1 MINELKDIKPGYG
14 LGIIKFGMTRAEI
27 ISILGEADN
36 IENYSY
42 TDSDTELTEAWEYE
56 ELELSLN
63 FDKDED
69 WRLVMISVTSDLYRL
84 NGKKII
90 GLSHEKL
97 LEQLNELKFSDLNLE
112 DFSSEEIPDHKLIE
126 VESKSINFWIE
137 DGVVDE
143 IQWSPF
149 FIDDDTI
156 GWPE

>member
-90 GLSHEKL
+90 GLSQEKL
-97 LEQLNELKFSDLNLE
+97 LAQLNELKFSDLNVE
-112 DFSSEEIPDHKLIE
+112 DYSSEEIPDHKLIE
-126 VESKSINFWIE
+126 VDSKSINFWIE
-137 DGVVDE
+137 DGIVDE
-143 IQWSPF
+143 IQWSPL

-156 GWPE
+156 VWPE